1 MEDLGSTPRTWVH
14 LELPSTLSPLYIN
27 TLQPKPGLVPLPVRG
42 EEGLKTS
49 MHEVDTAKLKRI
61 LSSCWCSCHAVLFIK
76 NLLFESVR
84 FFLPLAHSFL
94 NVQKLSSILFTDKT
108 HLSFFQGNS
117 RRNQRRSVSFQHQ
130 IHEPTCF

>member
-1 MEDLGSTPRTWVH
+1 MENLGSTPRTWRH
-14 LELPSTLSPLYIN
+14 LELPSTSPPLCIN
-27 TLQPKPGLVPLPVRG
+27 TLQPKPGLVPLPGRG
-42 EEGLKTS
+42 EEGQKTS
-49 MHEVDTAKLKRI
+49 VHETDTAELKRL
-61 LSSCWCSCHAVLFIK
+61 LSSCWCSCYLVLFIK

-94 NVQKLSSILFTDKT
+94 NVPKLFSILFTDKT

-130 IHEPTCF
+130 NHEPASF